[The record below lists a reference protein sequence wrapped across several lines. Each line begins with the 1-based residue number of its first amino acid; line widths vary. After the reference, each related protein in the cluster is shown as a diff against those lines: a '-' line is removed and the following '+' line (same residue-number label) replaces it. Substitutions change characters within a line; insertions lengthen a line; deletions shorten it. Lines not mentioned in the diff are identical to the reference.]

1 VISTQLSHIRR
12 INGPVL
18 ITGHTGFKGTWMTL
32 LLEYLGLEVVGLS
45 LKPEPG
51 SLFERLGRQS
61 VINEKFVDIRD
72 SVAVSEFINQTKP
85 VLILHFA
92 AQSLVLESYK
102 DPRYTFEVNVNGTI
116 NVLESAF
123 AGGFTKTVL
132 TTTTDKVYANTGSQ
146 SRFQESDSLGGSD
159 PYSASK
165 VAVENVIYAWRKIST
180 SQGGPKFLTARS
192 GNVIG
197 GGDYSRDRLFP
208 DIIRAIESNSE
219 LVIRSASS
227 TRPWQH
233 VLDSLHGY
241 LMMINKSLKEDAPE
255 ILNFGPLDES
265 LTVKQVVEIA
275 ASVWSNDIAIRFAE
289 STSKFE
295 SDFLGIDSELAKI
308 SLGWQSKYTQKE
320 AVAKTIDWW
329 KQVLNESIS
338 PKTACDKEI
347 TDFMNSQNQVNEIKK
362 HEK

>member
-1 VISTQLSHIRR
+1 M
-12 INGPVL
+12 

-32 LLEYLGLEVVGLS
+32 LLENLGMEVIGLS

-51 SLFERLGRQS
+51 SLFERLGRQA

-72 SVAVSEFINQTKP
+72 SVAVSNFINQTKP
-85 VLILHFA
+85 ALIIHFA

-132 TTTTDKVYANTGSQ
+132 ITTTDKVYANTGSQ
-146 SRFQESDSLGGSD
+146 SRFQEVDALGGSD

-165 VAVENVIYAWRKIST
+165 VAVENVIYAWRKISA
-180 SQGGPKFLTARS
+180 SQSGPKFLTARS

-208 DIIRAIESNSE
+208 DIIRAIESKSD
-219 LVIRSASS
+219 LIIRSASS

-241 LMMINKSLKEDAPE
+241 LMMINKSLKDNVPE

-265 LTVKQVVEIA
+265 LTVRQVVEIA
-275 ASVWSNDIAIRFAE
+275 TSQWSNEIAISFVE
-289 STSKFE
+289 STNKLE
-295 SDFLGIDSELAKI
+295 SDFLGIDSELARI

-320 AVAKTIDWW
+320 AVTKTIDWW
-329 KQVLNESIS
+329 KQVLKESIS
-338 PKTACDKEI
+338 PKLACDKDI
-347 TDFMNSQNQVNEIKK
+347 NDFMNNQSQMNEIKK

>member
-1 VISTQLSHIRR
+1 MISSQFSHIRS

-32 LLEYLGLEVVGLS
+32 LLEHLGLEVVGLS
-45 LKPEPG
+45 LKPESG
-51 SLFERLGRQS
+51 SLYERLGRQAA
-61 VINEKFVDIRD
+61 INEKFIDIRN
-72 SVAVSEFINQTKP
+72 SAIVSSFIHQTKP
-85 VLILHFA
+85 ALILHFA

-123 AGGFTKTVL
+123 IGGFTKMVL

-146 SRFQESDSLGGSD
+146 NKFQESDSLAGGD

-165 VAVENVIYAWRKIST
+165 VAVENVIGAWRKISAAK
-180 SQGGPKFLTARS
+180 GGPKLLTARS

-197 GGDYSRDRLFP
+197 GGDYSKNRLLP
-208 DIIRAIESNSE
+208 DIIRALESNSE
-219 LVIRSASS
+219 LIIRSPSS

-241 LMMINKSLKEDAPE
+241 LMMINKSLNNDVPE
-255 ILNFGPLDES
+255 ILNFGPIDES

-275 ASVWSNDIAIRFAE
+275 TSAWGDDISISFAE
-289 STSKFE
+289 VTNNFE
-295 SDFLGIDSELAKI
+295 SNFLGINSELAKK
-308 SLGWQSKYTQKE
+308 SLGWQPEYTQKN
-320 AVAKTIDWW
+320 AITRTINWW
-329 KQVLNESIS
+329 RQVLKESSS
-338 PKTACDKEI
+338 PKLACDKEI
-347 TDFMNSQNQVNEIKK
+347 NDFIYSDNQLNEIKK

>member
-1 VISTQLSHIRR
+1 M
-12 INGPVL
+12 

-32 LLEYLGLEVVGLS
+32 LLENLGMEVIGLS

-51 SLFERLGRQS
+51 SLFERLGREA

-72 SVAVSEFINQTKP
+72 SVAVSNFINQTKP
-85 VLILHFA
+85 ALIIHFA

-132 TTTTDKVYANTGSQ
+132 ITTTDKVYANTGSQ
-146 SRFQESDSLGGSD
+146 SRFQEVDALGGSD

-165 VAVENVIYAWRKIST
+165 VAVENVIYAWRKISA
-180 SQGGPKFLTARS
+180 SQSGPKFLTARS

-208 DIIRAIESNSE
+208 DIIRAIESKSD
-219 LVIRSASS
+219 LIIRSASS

-241 LMMINKSLKEDAPE
+241 LMMINKSLKDNVPE

-265 LTVKQVVEIA
+265 LTVRQVVEIA
-275 ASVWSNDIAIRFAE
+275 TSQWSNEIAISFVE
-289 STSKFE
+289 STNKLE
-295 SDFLGIDSELAKI
+295 SDFLGIDSELARI

-320 AVAKTIDWW
+320 AVTKTIDWW
-329 KQVLNESIS
+329 KQVLKESIS
-338 PKTACDKEI
+338 PKLACDKEI
-347 TDFMNSQNQVNEIKK
+347 NDFMNNQSQMNEIKK

>member
-1 VISTQLSHIRR
+1 VISNQLSHIRR

-32 LLEYLGLEVVGLS
+32 LLENLGMEVVGLS

-51 SLFERLGRQS
+51 SLFERLGRQA

-72 SVAVSEFINQTKP
+72 SVAVSNFISQTKP
-85 VLILHFA
+85 ALIIHFA

-132 TTTTDKVYANTGSQ
+132 ITTTDKVYANTGSQ
-146 SRFQESDSLGGSD
+146 SRFQEVDALGGSD

-165 VAVENVIYAWRKIST
+165 VAVENVIYAWRKISA
-180 SQGGPKFLTARS
+180 SQSGPKFLTARS

-208 DIIRAIESNSE
+208 DIIRAIESKSD
-219 LVIRSASS
+219 LIIRSASS

-241 LMMINKSLKEDAPE
+241 LMMINKSLKDNVPE

-265 LTVKQVVEIA
+265 LTVRQVVEIA
-275 ASVWSNDIAIRFAE
+275 TSQWSNEIAISFVE
-289 STSKFE
+289 STNKLE
-295 SDFLGIDSELAKI
+295 SDFLGIDSELARI

-320 AVAKTIDWW
+320 AVTKTIDWW
-329 KQVLNESIS
+329 KQVLKESIS
-338 PKTACDKEI
+338 PKLACDKEI
-347 TDFMNSQNQVNEIKK
+347 NDFMNNQSQMNEIKK

>member
-1 VISTQLSHIRR
+1 
-12 INGPVL
+12 L

-32 LLEYLGLEVVGLS
+32 LLENLGMEVVGLS

-51 SLFERLGRQS
+51 SLFERLGRQA

-72 SVAVSEFINQTKP
+72 SVAVSNFISQTKP
-85 VLILHFA
+85 ALIIHFA

-132 TTTTDKVYANTGSQ
+132 ITTTDKVYANTGSQ
-146 SRFQESDSLGGSD
+146 SRFQEVDALGGSD

-165 VAVENVIYAWRKIST
+165 VAVENVIYAWRKISA
-180 SQGGPKFLTARS
+180 SQSGPKFLTARS

-208 DIIRAIESNSE
+208 DIIRAIESKSD
-219 LVIRSASS
+219 LIIRSASS

-241 LMMINKSLKEDAPE
+241 LMMINKSLKDNVPE

-265 LTVKQVVEIA
+265 LTVRQVVEIA
-275 ASVWSNDIAIRFAE
+275 TSQWSNEIAISFVE
-289 STSKFE
+289 STNKLE
-295 SDFLGIDSELAKI
+295 SDFLGIDSELARI

-320 AVAKTIDWW
+320 AVTKTIDWW
-329 KQVLNESIS
+329 KQVLKESIS
-338 PKTACDKEI
+338 PKLACDKEI
-347 TDFMNSQNQVNEIKK
+347 NDFMNNQSQMNEIKK

>member
-1 VISTQLSHIRR
+1 M
-12 INGPVL
+12 

-32 LLEYLGLEVVGLS
+32 LLENLGMEVVGLS

-51 SLFERLGRQS
+51 SLFERLGRQA

-72 SVAVSEFINQTKP
+72 SVAVSNFINQTKP
-85 VLILHFA
+85 ALIIHFA

-132 TTTTDKVYANTGSQ
+132 ITTTDKVYANTGSQ
-146 SRFQESDSLGGSD
+146 SRFQEVDALGGSD

-165 VAVENVIYAWRKIST
+165 VAVENVIYAWRKISA
-180 SQGGPKFLTARS
+180 SQSGPKFLTARS

-208 DIIRAIESNSE
+208 DIIRAIESKSD
-219 LVIRSASS
+219 LIIRSASS

-241 LMMINKSLKEDAPE
+241 LMMINKSLKDNVPE

-265 LTVKQVVEIA
+265 LTVRQVVEIA
-275 ASVWSNDIAIRFAE
+275 TSQWSNEIAISFVE
-289 STSKFE
+289 STNKLE
-295 SDFLGIDSELAKI
+295 SDFLGIDSELARI

-320 AVAKTIDWW
+320 AVTKTIDWW
-329 KQVLNESIS
+329 KQVLKESIS
-338 PKTACDKEI
+338 PKLACDKEI
-347 TDFMNSQNQVNEIKK
+347 NDFMNNQSQMNEIKK

>member
-1 VISTQLSHIRR
+1 
-12 INGPVL
+12 L

-32 LLEYLGLEVVGLS
+32 LLENLGMEVVGLS

-51 SLFERLGRQS
+51 SLFERLGRQA

-72 SVAVSEFINQTKP
+72 SVAVSNFINQTKP
-85 VLILHFA
+85 ALIIHFA

-132 TTTTDKVYANTGSQ
+132 ITTTDKVYANTGSQ
-146 SRFQESDSLGGSD
+146 SRFQEVDALGGSD

-165 VAVENVIYAWRKIST
+165 VAVENVIYAWRKISA
-180 SQGGPKFLTARS
+180 SQSGPKFLTARS

-208 DIIRAIESNSE
+208 DIIRAIESKSD
-219 LVIRSASS
+219 LIIRSASS

-241 LMMINKSLKEDAPE
+241 LMMINKSLKDNVPE

-265 LTVKQVVEIA
+265 LTVRQVVEIA
-275 ASVWSNDIAIRFAE
+275 TSQWSNEIAISFVE
-289 STSKFE
+289 STNKLE
-295 SDFLGIDSELAKI
+295 SDFLGIDSELARI

-320 AVAKTIDWW
+320 AVTKTIDWW
-329 KQVLNESIS
+329 KQVLKESIS
-338 PKTACDKEI
+338 PKLACDKEI
-347 TDFMNSQNQVNEIKK
+347 NDFMNNQSQMNEIKK

>member
-1 VISTQLSHIRR
+1 MISNLLSHIRR

-32 LLEYLGLEVVGLS
+32 LLENLGMEVIGLS

-51 SLFERLGRQS
+51 SLFERLGRQA

-72 SVAVSEFINQTKP
+72 SVAVSNFINQTKP
-85 VLILHFA
+85 ALIIHFA

-132 TTTTDKVYANTGSQ
+132 ITTTDKVYANTGSQ
-146 SRFQESDSLGGSD
+146 SRFQEVDALGGSD

-165 VAVENVIYAWRKIST
+165 VAVENVIYAWRKISA
-180 SQGGPKFLTARS
+180 SQSGPKFLTARS

-208 DIIRAIESNSE
+208 DIIRAIESKSD
-219 LVIRSASS
+219 LIIRSASS

-241 LMMINKSLKEDAPE
+241 LMMINKSLKDNVPE

-265 LTVKQVVEIA
+265 ITVRQVVEIA
-275 ASVWSNDIAIRFAE
+275 TSQWSNEIAISFVE
-289 STSKFE
+289 STNKLE
-295 SDFLGIDSELAKI
+295 SDFLGIDSELARI

-320 AVAKTIDWW
+320 AVTKTIDWW
-329 KQVLNESIS
+329 KQVLKESIS
-338 PKTACDKEI
+338 PKLACDKDI
-347 TDFMNSQNQVNEIKK
+347 NDFMNNQSQMNEIKK

>member
-1 VISTQLSHIRR
+1 M
-12 INGPVL
+12 

-32 LLEYLGLEVVGLS
+32 LLENLGMEVIGLS

-51 SLFERLGRQS
+51 SLFERLGRQA

-72 SVAVSEFINQTKP
+72 SVAVSNFINQTKP
-85 VLILHFA
+85 ALIIHFA

-132 TTTTDKVYANTGSQ
+132 ITTTDKVYANTGSQ
-146 SRFQESDSLGGSD
+146 SRFQEVDALGGSD

-165 VAVENVIYAWRKIST
+165 VAVENVIYAWRKISA
-180 SQGGPKFLTARS
+180 SQSGPKFLTARS

-208 DIIRAIESNSE
+208 DIIRAIESKSD
-219 LVIRSASS
+219 LIIRSASS

-241 LMMINKSLKEDAPE
+241 LMMINKSLKDNVPE

-265 LTVKQVVEIA
+265 ITVRQVVEIA
-275 ASVWSNDIAIRFAE
+275 TSQWSNEIAISFVE
-289 STSKFE
+289 STNKLE
-295 SDFLGIDSELAKI
+295 SDFLGIDSELARI

-320 AVAKTIDWW
+320 AVTKTIDWW
-329 KQVLNESIS
+329 KQVLKESIS
-338 PKTACDKEI
+338 PKLACDKDI
-347 TDFMNSQNQVNEIKK
+347 NDFMNNQSQMNEIKK

>member
-1 VISTQLSHIRR
+1 M
-12 INGPVL
+12 

-32 LLEYLGLEVVGLS
+32 LLENLGMEVIGLS

-51 SLFERLGRQS
+51 SLFERLGRQA

-72 SVAVSEFINQTKP
+72 SVAVSNFINQTKP
-85 VLILHFA
+85 ALIIHFA

-132 TTTTDKVYANTGSQ
+132 ITTTDKVYANTGSQ
-146 SRFQESDSLGGSD
+146 SRFQEVDALGGSD

-165 VAVENVIYAWRKIST
+165 VAVENVIYAWRKISA
-180 SQGGPKFLTARS
+180 SQSGPKFLTARS

-208 DIIRAIESNSE
+208 DIIRAIESKSD
-219 LVIRSASS
+219 LIIRSASS

-241 LMMINKSLKEDAPE
+241 LMMINKSLKDNVPE

-265 LTVKQVVEIA
+265 LTVRQVVEIA
-275 ASVWSNDIAIRFAE
+275 TSQWSNEIAISFVE
-289 STSKFE
+289 STNKLE
-295 SDFLGIDSELAKI
+295 SDFLGIDSELARI

-320 AVAKTIDWW
+320 AVTKTIDWW
-329 KQVLNESIS
+329 KQVLKESIS
-338 PKTACDKEI
+338 PKLACDKEI
-347 TDFMNSQNQVNEIKK
+347 NDFMNNQSQMNEIKK